1 MIVLAEE
8 MEEEGVIDE
17 DDAELIISAIDFCDV
32 TAHEIMVPRVDV
44 FAIDID
50 DDQKEILSNEEI
62 FRYSRVPVYEDTID
76 NVIGILNTVELM
88 KKILKGEK
96 INLRSLLSEPI
107 YVHKTKPISTI
118 LTEFKKGGQHLAIVL
133 DEFGGF
139 MGIICT
145 L

>member
-1 MIVLAEE
+1 
-8 MEEEGVIDE
+8 
-17 DDAELIISAIDFCDV
+17 
-32 TAHEIMVPRVDV
+32 MVPRVDV

-133 DEFGGF
+133 GE
-139 MGIICT
+139 